1 MKLQRRVKKL
11 LAKYDHPAVLTDPI
25 LDGFIDAYEVFDNI
39 AETKAYIDAA
49 NAAGRLPKLV
59 IAADAA
65 GWLPKLVDAADATRR
80 LRALVDA
87 ADNVGRLRALVIE
100 ANAAGLLQEL
110 VGAAD
115 DDQMRKI
122 CDAAGVVCFSRK
134 ECCKMFGI
142 LSPQTVSMRWMLRRD
157 LPEVMAIEA
166 ESFGYPWTEAELLQI
181 LQQRNCLGLVAE
193 IGRRVA
199 GFVVYEM
206 AADHI
211 YIHNLAVAMSRR
223 GQGAGTAL
231 IGETIK
237 KLGARRRIV
246 ACASEYNL
254 EAQLFFRAVGFRA
267 TEILRNYYDGRYDAY
282 QFTYGDRIWDA
293 RKPVSTI

>member
-122 CDAAGVVCFSRK
+122 CDAAGV
-134 ECCKMFGI
+134 
-142 LSPQTVSMRWMLRRD
+142 
-157 LPEVMAIEA
+157 
-166 ESFGYPWTEAELLQI
+166 
-181 LQQRNCLGLVAE
+181 
-193 IGRRVA
+193 
-199 GFVVYEM
+199 
-206 AADHI
+206 
-211 YIHNLAVAMSRR
+211 
-223 GQGAGTAL
+223 
-231 IGETIK
+231 
-237 KLGARRRIV
+237 
-246 ACASEYNL
+246 
-254 EAQLFFRAVGFRA
+254 
-267 TEILRNYYDGRYDAY
+267 
-282 QFTYGDRIWDA
+282 
-293 RKPVSTI
+293 